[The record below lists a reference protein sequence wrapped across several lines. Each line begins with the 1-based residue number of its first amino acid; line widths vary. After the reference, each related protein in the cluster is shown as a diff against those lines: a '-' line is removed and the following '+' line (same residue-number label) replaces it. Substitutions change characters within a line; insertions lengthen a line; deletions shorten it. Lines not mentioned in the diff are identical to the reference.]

1 MSRINRDI
9 YTSIDVNGPYIRI
22 DTQPTSTTLTHNG
35 DATFTIAASTY
46 YLTGDEA
53 DIGNIDTLET
63 DAVAPTSTTLDNQTP
78 GVPHTAK
85 DDGTISYQ
93 WYEISVDPVDQS
105 ETLNKLTDNSL
116 YSGTTT
122 TTLTVKSVLSPGY
135 HLNRYYC
142 DLDYIPNLTNGQNDT
157 GNAVNDIV
165 KSDEAT
171 LNVRPFIIIDTQPVS
186 ISTRINQTGGSVF
199 TTARLSDTRFPW
211 NDYRLQYQWWEKDK
225 LNEGSVPN
233 IRLVDGD
240 FTETFTQYR
249 EEETLVDKIQ
259 HTTRDFSVTGAD
271 IVNSV
276 VGIPT
281 EAVEVSVKIFGG
293 SGGTGGDEDGT
304 YTGGAGG
311 KGRVGEFKFSASE
324 IDLINNASGPTS
336 YLLTAGSGGDD
347 GTTGTTA
354 SGGLGGFSYA
364 ESSIS
369 IDNNSITGGSGG
381 DAGPGGSSGSGGGGG
396 AGSGLIRF
404 TNVNGTDN
412 GQWLAIAGGAGGG
425 GGASRGASGGAGS
438 DAGEWDDFDSGLDL
452 SATKAATVVNYNPIA
467 GTEQASYSQD
477 DIDYGFYVKTS
488 SQTSSLDTTTTYD
501 RIVVV
506 WNNRYVINLSNAK
519 ILSDSVGLYVESGN
533 VRYYASTH
541 RGSLLGWCD
550 DDSQDEICIRGNGGY
565 VNSFDVFKQGQD
577 TIVTLLGRDGGTGED
592 KIIGDGGGGG
602 GAGGGARSLTIGGS
616 VGTDPTPDTE
626 VTLTFKVINNVSNSI
641 LNGKYIKFIE
651 NSWYGFPETEPA
663 RGKVITI
670 NKDRL
675 SAPSFNVTLKPNTTY
690 DVVSNFEAGRTSDS
704 LRILQDLTA
713 TENAIFNDAIVGRSV
728 GMNADRDDGTDE
740 VSFRD
745 FVVAVSDGSFDYS
758 PETVRLETGEIVGR
772 AIIKFTTPAAV
783 KNAVKS
789 TGGEGGR
796 SEYNSQVLDLVTNGN
811 YGLNGSRHGRVDL
824 TYKTE
829 QPYNII
835 DTVTRPTSVIAEYSV
850 RGSSALEPSPY
861 TSTLTIKSN
870 YVFSKRVL
878 CQITAWNLST
888 NSPALTSG
896 PNTVYTDTV
905 DFTFTDEADKTITIE
920 QIRHNDDFAVLSNVN
935 LTNGDLT
942 FEKSNLEGEKEVE
955 YYSFYSNDDIEVDV
969 KMYGGKG
976 NDVGSFSGGEG
987 GFSYLRLNMKKDTEY
1002 VIAGLNDFVNA
1013 PFLFKRSRLLACV
1026 GGGGDANTL
1035 GPGGAGGGVEIN
1047 GGTPSRGGVGGIS
1060 PSTLAENG
1068 VLGSASIGSIF
1079 PNSGDT
1085 QASIPNGGTTVR
1097 CSKGNPIPGGPSP
1110 CTDRSG
1116 NTKFKLS
1123 DLTDVTNTREISRG
1137 FKAGYNVFYTAGRN
1151 NGAIIN
1157 KGWGG
1162 SGATGGAGSDEYG
1175 GGGGS
1180 GYIVPGL
1187 TTDIFARSE
1196 EQSNQDGTDPITSTL
1211 GGSTGPARVVIS
1223 LAEIPS
1229 SALPGFIE
1237 RPAEPST
1244 IVVDVDTVRVPDFE
1258 PLPELVSPP
1267 LVNPPVPSMSITSMV
1282 STGFSAGNRTFTAP
1296 YESSIDVLEKG
1307 QLNVNVKT
1315 QNIPSGTTY
1324 YWKVK
1329 RNTTQSLFTDD
1340 DFNAVTGSFTT
1351 STVGSE
1357 VVGSF
1362 TINPKE
1368 DNQTDFIGGTQNWT
1382 FSVYTDRLYQYEILN
1397 TIPFNILD
1405 TSLSAPVATFPS
1417 LIEDTTTG
1425 PKIYNTLD
1433 EASTITVDVAT
1444 ENIKNGDLIYWS
1456 IINNTTQDA
1465 DFSTPLSGSAT
1476 VSSGFTLNADGVAT
1490 NISSNLS
1497 TAHRG
1502 TTSFLIGATEDQTTE
1517 GPQNFGLQIEYPS
1530 GTVITRTTG
1539 TIVGEVKKSIRI
1551 NDVSIDPEAT
1561 FTADATVNEG
1571 STLSVTVNT
1580 NYLKTNDTIYWKLWQ
1595 SGGTVAATTADF
1607 EAVTGSFKVT
1617 EISGST
1623 APVRQATGSVDIKPK
1638 NDTSTEGT
1646 ENFELRVYRDSG
1658 YTDPLHVPSTTDA
1671 AFHAFS
1677 VIDTSLDPVSFASI
1691 VPEEFDEDSEGVD
1704 FTFQTRNLIRDT
1716 VVGTE
1721 RDTFYW
1727 RIYEYDSG
1735 GVHALGTEKTTSDG
1749 YIKDF
1754 TEHEGN
1760 FKVEYKEDETG
1771 SVPVHEKKFT
1781 IIAEEDNLDDGDKE
1795 YEIRFFATKAE
1806 FDKPG
1811 NDGTTVHTS
1820 IKFTVKDT
1828 SKTQYTLNTANG
1840 YGVPSDTTPD
1850 GYSSFNQPS
1859 PYKNQPVIDE
1869 ESMHSFRLE
1878 TTAQPGTRIYYQFAD
1893 QTTKSTD
1900 WDFIPTSDL
1909 PTRFQNSEE
1918 YDIKD
1923 SVSESDLNEGYVDTM
1938 EIKDEY
1944 TQLSGARSVAFIYIQ
1959 PEADRSPR
1967 FGQEGNEGTEKFTL
1981 LIKNIDGEEV
1991 LTQTDIR
1998 LLDSSIKDEQ
2008 PKIKMVLT
2016 GTTDDAKSKFSK
2028 IDGGGADDSFIT
2040 YKVESD
2046 TADLRIDWTLS
2057 GGAPTNGSLSGT
2069 GWSSTYEYT
2078 APKPKKNTSTEPWYL
2093 TTTANQTNTFKSPP
2107 NSDPEE
2113 AKNLEFTMTVT
2124 NEDGDQE
2131 SEYTLNLQVVKKK
2144 TTWTTYPLFRY
2155 YRVNLRAYRVGVF
2168 TYDPVTQT
2176 DREQH
2181 ALIGITRYAIT
2192 NYGPD
2197 FPDRNQIGS
2206 WSESKKQDW
2215 GKDFYDEVEERS
2227 GGAGGSVGTFT
2238 FWDGT
2243 TEQTRNSTFTPWTLE
2258 GITTFA
2264 FRTGDPNDPS
2274 PPKDTASY
2282 RQMTF
2287 GDSLRDYFAWPDS
2300 NYDYWIFNKSS
2311 MDQTLVP
2318 SNVYQPLRTLA
2329 VGVQQPYNAKQ
2340 YRLGEKIKSDGTVST
2355 DTHPDYN
2362 ITSTKRTVYRGDP
2375 NYPFE
2380 FEQPAYNPPSP
2391 FTINEWAPVNEGTF
2405 SWAE

>member
-46 YLTGDEA
+46 YMTGDEA
-53 DIGNIDTLET
+53 DIGDIDTLET

-78 GVPHTAK
+78 GIPHTAK
-85 DDGTISYQ
+85 DDGYISYQ

-157 GNAVNDIV
+157 GNAVNDIT

-186 ISTRINQTGGSVF
+186 ISTRINETGGSVF

-240 FTETFTQYR
+240 FSETFTQYR

-364 ESSIS
+364 ESSIP
-369 IDNNSITGGSGG
+369 IDDNSITGGSGG

-412 GQWLAIAGGAGGG
+412 GEWLAIAGGAGGG
-425 GGASRGASGGAGS
+425 GGASRGASGGAGN
-438 DAGEWDDFDSGLDL
+438 DAGEWSDFDSGLDL

-501 RIVVV
+501 RIVVI

-626 VTLTFKVINNVSNSI
+626 VTLTFKVINNVSDSI

-663 RGKVITI
+663 RGKVITVDK
-670 NKDRL
+670 NSL
-675 SAPSFNVTLKPNTTY
+675 SSPSFNVTLKPNTTY

-758 PETVRLETGEIVGR
+758 SETVRLETGEIVGR

-789 TGGEGGR
+789 TGGEGGK

-942 FEKSNLEGEKEVE
+942 FEKSNSEGEKEVE

-1047 GGTPSRGGVGGIS
+1047 GGTPSRGGAGGIS

-1151 NGAIIN
+1151 NGAVIN

-1196 EQSNQDGTDPITSTL
+1196 EQSSQDGTDPITSTL

-1258 PLPELVSPP
+1258 PLPELAVPP
-1267 LVNPPVPSMSITSMV
+1267 LVNPPVPSMTITSMV
-1282 STGFSAGNRTFTAP
+1282 STGFSAGDKTFTAP
-1296 YESSIDVLEKG
+1296 YNSTIDVLEKG

-1329 RNTTQSLFTDD
+1329 RNTTQSLFTDA

-1362 TINPKE
+1362 TINPTE
-1368 DNQTDFIGGTQNWT
+1368 DNQTDFIGGGQNWT
-1382 FSVYTDRLYQYEILN
+1382 FSVYTDRLYNYEILN
-1397 TIPFNILD
+1397 TTTFNILD
-1405 TSLSAPVATFPS
+1405 TSLSAPVATFSS
-1417 LIEDTTTG
+1417 LIPDTTTG

-1456 IINNTTQDA
+1456 IINNTTQNA

-1476 VSSGFTLNADGVAT
+1476 VSSGFTLNTDGVAT
-1490 NISSNLS
+1490 NITSALS
-1497 TAHRG
+1497 TAHKG

-1561 FTADATVNEG
+1561 FTAAATVNEG

-1607 EAVTGSFKVT
+1607 EAVTGIFKVT

-1623 APVRQATGSVDIKPK
+1623 APVRQATGSVSIKPK
-1638 NDTSTEGT
+1638 NDGSTEGT
-1646 ENFELRVYRDSG
+1646 ENYELRVYRDAA
-1658 YTDPLHVPSTTDA
+1658 YTDPLHVPSTTNA

-1691 VPEEFDEDSEGVD
+1691 VPAEFNEDRAGVD
-1704 FTFQTRNLIRDT
+1704 FTFQTRNLFRDT

-1760 FKVEYKEDETG
+1760 FKVAYKEDETG
-1771 SVPVHEKKFT
+1771 SVPVHEKVFK

-1828 SKTQYTLNTANG
+1828 SKTQYALNTANG
-1840 YGVPSDTTPD
+1840 YGVPSDTTQT

-1859 PYKNQPVIDE
+1859 PYSSAPSIDE

-1878 TTAQPGTRIYYQFAD
+1878 TTAQPGTRLYYQFND
-1893 QTTKSTD
+1893 QTTDYNND
-1900 WDFIPTSDL
+1900 WDYITTNDL
-1909 PTRFQNSEE
+1909 PNKFQNSEG
-1918 YDIKD
+1918 YDIRD
-1923 SVSESDLNEGYVDTM
+1923 SVSESGLNYGYVDTM
-1938 EIKDEY
+1938 EIEDSY

-1967 FGQEGNEGTEKFTL
+1967 PGKTGNEGEEKFAL
-1981 LIKNIDGEEV
+1981 VIKNLDAEDV
-1991 LTQTDIR
+1991 LTQTDIK
-1998 LLDSSIKDEQ
+1998 LLDSSIKDEP
-2008 PKIKMVLT
+2008 PKITMTLT
-2016 GTTDDAKSKFSK
+2016 GSTTAAQGAITKTA
-2028 IDGGGADDSFIT
+2028 GGGADDNFIT
-2040 YKVESD
+2040 YSVD
-2046 TADLRIDWTLS
+2046 ANTANLYIKWTLS
-2057 GGAPTNGSLSGT
+2057 GGAPTDGSLSGG
-2069 GWSSTYEYT
+2069 GWTSSYGYT
-2078 APKPKKNTSTEPWYL
+2078 APVPKKNTATEPWYL
-2093 TTTANQTNTFKSPP
+2093 TTTANETKTFTAPP
-2107 NSDPEE
+2107 NTDPTN
-2113 AKNLEFTMTVT
+2113 AVTLTFTMTVT
-2124 NEDGDQE
+2124 NEFGDQE
-2131 SEYTLNLQVVKKK
+2131 DEYTLTLNVLKPK
-2144 TTWTTYPLFRY
+2144 TTWTTYPIFRY
-2155 YRVNLRAYRVGVF
+2155 ARINLRSYGLGYSVGGKEVEGL
-2168 TYDPVTQT
+2168 V
-2176 DREQH
+2176 
-2181 ALIGITRYAIT
+2181 GITRYAAT
-2192 NYGPD
+2192 NYGPG
-2197 FPDRNQIGS
+2197 FPARNTIGS
-2206 WSESKKQDW
+2206 MSLSTKQDW
-2215 GKDFYDEVEERS
+2215 GANFYSEVEARFP
-2227 GGAGGSVGTFT
+2227 GWGGSVGDEFFWNGSFEQQFDMTFM
-2238 FWDGT
+2238 
-2243 TEQTRNSTFTPWTLE
+2243 PWTLE
-2258 GITTFA
+2258 GISTFA
-2264 FRTGDPNDPS
+2264 FRAGESGDPS
-2274 PPKDTASY
+2274 PPKDTYSI
-2282 RQMTF
+2282 RSIFVGNVTQ
-2287 GDSLRDYFAWPDS
+2287 RDYFGWP
-2300 NYDYWIFNKSS
+2300 NAGTDYYIYHKPSI
-2311 MDQTLVP
+2311 DTTVVP
-2318 SNVYQPLRTLA
+2318 SSVYQPTRTLA
-2329 VGVQQPYNAKQ
+2329 AGVQQPYSQ
-2340 YRLGEKIKSDGTVST
+2340 LQHRLGESINSSGATSSDI
-2355 DTHPDYN
+2355 HPDYN
-2362 ITSTKRTVYRGDP
+2362 ITSTERTLNRGDSRGYFKLY
-2375 NYPFE
+2375 N
-2380 FEQPAYNPPSP
+2380 PAYNPPAGLSG
-2391 FTINEWAPVNEGTF
+2391 NSWAPVNEGTY